1 MRGMPGDVI
10 SRSIYLPAALIAAPR
25 RDGAALLCEASD
37 GDGELV
43 PVSASFLPLR
53 TKRTESL
60 SSEEE
65 GETELSY
72 SNNSSIFKSR

>member
-1 MRGMPGDVI
+1 MDVI
-10 SRSIYLPAALIAAPR
+10 SRSIYLPAALMAAPR
-25 RDGAALLCEASD
+25 RDGAALLCGASD
-37 GDGELV
+37 GDGEHV

-65 GETELSY
+65 EGEEVDCMCL
-72 SNNSSIFKSR
+72 KHV